1 MTIADQV
8 KISRVILILA
18 LGLVLGAAAPAFG
31 ADVKDAGGEGNPSI
45 YALSKEY
52 EAVVRAVEYYIE
64 GGRRGSAEIMKN
76 AFHPGANIF
85 GYVDGHPAGGPIQL
99 LYDMVEGRAAGDI
112 PYEIIQLDVTGNI
125 AMLKLD
131 IPNWGGKH
139 YTDMFTLLKMED
151 GEWKIVSKVSHL
163 N

>member
-1 MTIADQV
+1 MPIMIKGKKPGLTP
-8 KISRVILILA
+8 ILF
-18 LGLVLGAAAPAFG
+18 GLMLAAAVPALA
-31 ADVKDAGGEGNPSI
+31 ADERASAGEEQSI
-45 YALSKEY
+45 YTLSQEY
-52 EAVVRAVEYYIE
+52 EAVARTVENYIE
-64 GGRRGSAEIMKN
+64 GGRQGSAEIMKK

-112 PYEIIQLDVTGNI
+112 PYEITLLDITGNI

-131 IPNWGGKH
+131 IPDWGGKH
-139 YTDMFTLLKMED
+139 YTDMFTLLKMDD
-151 GEWKIVSKVSHL
+151 GEWKIVSKVSHT

>member
-1 MTIADQV
+1 MTVVSKLKNLRMIQ
-8 KISRVILILA
+8 ILA
-18 LGLVLGAAAPAFG
+18 LGLMLGASAPAFG
-31 ADVKDAGGEGNPSI
+31 ADGESPADKGDPSI
-45 YALSKEY
+45 YALSQEY
-52 EAVVRAVEYYIE
+52 EAVVRTVEYYIE

-85 GYVDGHPAGGPIQL
+85 GYLDGHPAGGPIQL

-112 PYEIIQLDVTGNI
+112 PYEITQLDITGNI

-131 IPNWGGKH
+131 IPNWAGKH